1 MGETMSETEPA
12 TKAWKGLDKDFSCRG
27 HAFAVGETYSID
39 GAPIV
44 CERGFH
50 ACTSPL
56 DVLAYYPFGSGAR
69 YAEVELLGA
78 TVAHHSDSKIAASS
92 IRIVREI
99 TYADLWAAHR
109 AWLQETLKEDEAT
122 GDSGHASATGVGGH
136 ASATGVGG
144 HASATGYRGHAS
156 ATGVGGHASA
166 TGYSGHASATGDS
179 GHASATGDSGHASAT
194 GYRGH
199 ASATGDS
206 GHASA
211 TGYRGHASATGDS
224 GHASATGDNG
234 HASATGVGG
243 HASATGVNAISVAIG
258 ISARAKASAG
268 NWIVLARYTRDGEL
282 VEVKTAK
289 IGEGG
294 LKPDTWYRLDE
305 DGGFVA
311 LDGGEETAR

>member
-122 GDSGHASATGVGGH
+122 GDSGHASATG
-136 ASATGVGG
+136 
-144 HASATGYRGHAS
+144 
-156 ATGVGGHASA
+156 
-166 TGYSGHASATGDS
+166 
-179 GHASATGDSGHASAT
+179 
-194 GYRGH
+194 
-199 ASATGDS
+199 
-206 GHASA
+206 
-211 TGYRGHASATGDS
+211 
-224 GHASATGDNG
+224 DNG

-282 VEVKTAK
+282 VEGKTAK
-289 IGEGG
+289 IGVGG